1 MSSKLKDAFTDFLR
15 SQGLRL
21 TPEREAIINEV
32 ARRKDHFDP
41 EELHYTLKAEGLKVS
56 RASVYRILPLLVEA
70 GILKQAV
77 NTDKH
82 AHYENVFSKKHHDH
96 MLCTRCGKV
105 IEFFSSELEQL
116 QDALCTEH
124 GFTGESH
131 TLEIMGLCKKCS
143 MQSLR

>member
-1 MSSKLKDAFTDFLR
+1 MSRKLKDTFTDFLR

-21 TPEREAIINEV
+21 TPEREAIIMEV

-41 EELHYTLKAEGLKVS
+41 EELHYTLKAGGLKVS
-56 RASVYRILPLLVEA
+56 RASVYRMLPLLVEA

-96 MLCTRCGKV
+96 MLCTNCGKV

-116 QDALCTEH
+116 QDALCREH
-124 GFTGESH
+124 GFNGRSH
-131 TLEIMGLCKKCS
+131 TLEIMGLCKKCAK
-143 MQSLR
+143 QT